1 MDEEIYV
8 VNNSVVLILPAT
20 VKSVLTTNP
29 LFGEI
34 IAVAEPDFNLS
45 KSPIAVALILN
56 NPPPSPLNKDD
67 EIDEDTFNEPVIC
80 SFPFICNIELP
91 STPITFV

>member
-1 MDEEIYV
+1 MYV
-8 VNNSVVLILPAT
+8 ANNSVVFIFPAT

-45 KSPIAVALILN
+45 KSPIAAALILN
-56 NPPPSPLNKDD
+56 KPPPSPIKS
-67 EIDEDTFNEPVIC
+67 EEVIEPLI
-80 SFPFICNIELP
+80 FTLEFI
-91 STPITFV
+91 